1 MQHFSVND
9 FGDTLFPRHECIDTD
24 VKNLVAFNQ
33 TFPDLIAIMYSAL
46 SKDSQN
52 VFFCITLSIGG
63 KVKIL
68 PLHMVNVEDR
78 LFMMHFVV
86 DYKSSRISREK

>member
-1 MQHFSVND
+1 MY
-9 FGDTLFPRHECIDTD
+9 RHRCG
-24 VKNLVAFNQ
+24 NLLTFYQ
-33 TFPDLIAIMYSAL
+33 TSPDLTAIIYSAL
-46 SKDSQN
+46 SEDSPN
-52 VFFCITLSIGG
+52 VFFYITLFIGG

-68 PLHMVNVEDR
+68 PHHMLNIEDR